1 MNFTNQK
8 APSSLPVEMAPV
20 PIPKPEQTEPVAS
33 VEPARLRPLR
43 TEYFKN
49 DLTPEQKEELI
60 NQVVA
65 QTRAT
70 LDDDL
75 ITVNAVSRMFGVEHN
90 RAKKACAV
98 DTSLLNFYRTRGR
111 STSVNKLAYAMSKLT
126 EEERQLL
133 LNQLQT
139 R

>member
-20 PIPKPEQTEPVAS
+20 PIPKSEQT
-33 VEPARLRPLR
+33 EPARLRPLR

-49 DLTPEQKEELI
+49 DLTAEQKEELV

-70 LDDDL
+70 LDDEL
-75 ITVNAVSRMFGVEHN
+75 ITVNAVSRMLGVEHN
-90 RAKKACAV
+90 KAKKACAL
-98 DTSLLNFYRTRGR
+98 DTSLLNFYRTRGK
-111 STSVNKLAYAMSKLT
+111 SNSVSKLAYAMSKLT
-126 EEERQLL
+126 PEERKLL

-139 R
+139 E